1 MSETPVREEYLE
13 NDKEIP
19 GQKYVAL
26 SFISPENVLA
36 NKDVYFFNAFVSDFE
51 VQYKIKATET
61 FVMKEVRRVT
71 DALSKAEDLLQ
82 ALAGKVTD
90 KTVEYS
96 DLSGAIAEFKTA
108 RLNLSRDSAN
118 DLENHVKEN
127 MKDFK
132 VTSIQEEY
140 ETFLFKN
147 RKRLEGE
154 FFSQNGFRTTVR
166 GLKVRGS
173 YDTYEEAQHRVKT
186 LQKLDPSFNI
196 FIGQVGFWLP
206 WDPVPSEVQN
216 QEYAEDQLNSLMKNY
231 KENEVKKDEFFETQ
245 KRERLA
251 GAKVRSGN
259 PTVGPSDKPVE
270 VPQNMFSEPD
280 LAIARK
286 KGESESNN

>member
-1 MSETPVREEYLE
+1 MSDTPVREEYLE

-36 NKDVYFFNAFVSDFE
+36 NKDIYFFNAFVNDFE
-51 VQYKIKATET
+51 VQYKIKATEG

-108 RLNLSRDSAN
+108 RQNLSRDSAN

-166 GLKVRGS
+166 GLKIRGS

-186 LQKLDPSFNI
+186 QQKLDPSFNI

-286 KGESESNN
+286 KELD

>member
-1 MSETPVREEYLE
+1 MSDAPVREEYLE

-36 NKDVYFFNAFVSDFE
+36 NKDIYFFNAFVSDFE
-51 VQYKIKATET
+51 VQYKIKATES

-127 MKDFK
+127 MKEFK
-132 VTSIQEEY
+132 VTSIQDEY
-140 ETFLFKN
+140 ETFMFKN

-173 YDTYEEAQHRVKT
+173 FDTYEEAQHRVKT

-251 GAKVRSGN
+251 GAKVRAGN
-259 PTVGPSDKPVE
+259 PTVGPVDKPVE
-270 VPQNMFSEPD
+270 VDLPTNMFSEPD

-286 KGESESNN
+286 KELD

>member
-286 KGESESNN
+286 KNESESNN

>member
-1 MSETPVREEYLE
+1 MQTQPPPQLYEAP
-13 NDKEIP
+13 
-19 GQKYVAL
+19 QH
-26 SFISPENVLA
+26 
-36 NKDVYFFNAFVSDFE
+36 
-51 VQYKIKATET
+51 
-61 FVMKEVRRVT
+61 
-71 DALSKAEDLLQ
+71 
-82 ALAGKVTD
+82 
-90 KTVEYS
+90 
-96 DLSGAIAEFKTA
+96 SGLHWLF
-108 RLNLSRDSAN
+108 L
-118 DLENHVKEN
+118 N

-132 VTSIQEEY
+132 VTSIHEEY